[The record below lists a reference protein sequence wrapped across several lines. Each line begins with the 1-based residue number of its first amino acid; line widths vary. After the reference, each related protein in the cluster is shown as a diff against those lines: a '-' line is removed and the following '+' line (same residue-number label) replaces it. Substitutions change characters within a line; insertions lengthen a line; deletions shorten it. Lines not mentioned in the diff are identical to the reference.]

1 MTSFHP
7 DTRGRWWS
15 LFKAHLFSRAVGREE
30 HCKQIALA
38 CAHSVLAALGL
49 PHSQCVC
56 FPSLHCLGSR
66 LLCWE
71 LSEASPW
78 LYALP
83 RSELLR
89 FRFSGTS
96 QRHRLVWACVLCP
109 SQARAAQVTK
119 CLAST
124 VSPIEGYDLLPP
136 SSLPLGFL
144 GVQLVH
150 LLRCSVCLFW
160 RVDL

>member
-1 MTSFHP
+1 MVS
-7 DTRGRWWS
+7 
-15 LFKAHLFSRAVGREE
+15 
-30 HCKQIALA
+30 
-38 CAHSVLAALGL
+38 
-49 PHSQCVC
+49 
-56 FPSLHCLGSR
+56 CLGSR
-66 LLCWE
+66 VQSCCGEGGTLQTNITGMCGEYSQCLGHTEFAPLTSCVFSQSTLLRLQVALQGMGPKLC
-71 LSEASPW
+71 
-78 LYALP
+78 ALP
-83 RSELLR
+83 RSKLLR

-160 RVDL
+160 GVDL

>member
-1 MTSFHP
+1 M
-7 DTRGRWWS
+7 
-15 LFKAHLFSRAVGREE
+15 FSCAVGKEE
-30 HCKQIALA
+30 HRKQITLA
-38 CAHSVLAALGL
+38 CTRRVSATLGL
-49 PHSQCVC
+49 PCSRRVC
-56 FPSLHCLGSR
+56 FLCLHCLGSR

-124 VSPIEGYDLLPP
+124 VSPVEGYDLLPP

-150 LLRCSVCLFW
+150 LFRCSVCLFW
-160 RVDL
+160 GVDL